1 MRPFSSAL
9 SSFPRSSSGR
19 VSEAAELVAVSFS
32 FASNSSSVFGPSVT
46 SGEPWSSPGFG
57 ASKSCPS
64 SSLALARA
72 AAKSAGIVA
81 VEPVCAESARTVLVP
96 KKAAPIITE
105 ATPSENFRILYL
117 QRFSNNPLSIGFLV
131 PFSLSSKRLHFILK
145 KYPPQFLNT
154 TR

>member
-1 MRPFSSAL
+1 MCPFSSAL

-57 ASKSCPS
+57 ASKSRPP

-72 AAKSAGIVA
+72 AAKSAGIFA
-81 VEPVCAESARTVLVP
+81 VEPA
-96 KKAAPIITE
+96 
-105 ATPSENFRILYL
+105 
-117 QRFSNNPLSIGFLV
+117 
-131 PFSLSSKRLHFILK
+131 
-145 KYPPQFLNT
+145 
-154 TR
+154 